1 MGVTIFIVLTAAL
14 FSIYYVITIRDY
26 FIKKKRWNQ
35 AIPAEAKIVSI
46 GDEEYNI
53 SNEHNNTFLGT
64 KCKVSFC
71 VNTVEY
77 VRDVKI
83 EKRKQKIQ
91 VGDRVEIRYC
101 CNTKQEIEIID
112 EIEINE
118 SFGVILLGIFVLLGM
133 LFVLLKCSVLS

>member
-64 KCKVSFC
+64 KCKVSFY

>member
-64 KCKVSFC
+64 KCKASFY